1 MTVLFNVGEIQHV
14 KLRIYSCKN
23 EDFEIQNATY
33 ELTEN
38 GKEEAEAKGS
48 PIIYDHIID
57 TLIAPQNKGAYKLK
71 ITYNIADETLIE
83 IVDVRVV

>member
-38 GKEEAEAKGS
+38 GKEETEEKGS

-57 TLIAPQNKGAYKLK
+57 TLIAPKNKGAYKLK

>member
-33 ELTEN
+33 ELKEH
-38 GKEEAEAKGS
+38 GKIEAEDKGS

-57 TLIAPQNKGAYKLK
+57 TLIAPKNKGAYSLK
-71 ITYNIADETLIE
+71 ITYVIADETLIE